1 MVRRGRPVPAPVP
14 GARSRPP
21 RDRRRALIGAACWAA
36 RAGPGGPDHDRGPRQ
51 VEPSLL
57 RPVPAQPH
65 VDEVRT
71 ACVAQK
77 HACLLEEEVAEEE
90 VAEEEVVGA
99 AAAASTPLL
108 KYK

>member
-21 RDRRRALIGAACWAA
+21 RDRRRALIGEACWAS

-90 VAEEEVVGA
+90 VA
-99 AAAASTPLL
+99 ASPAIPPSPTP
-108 KYK
+108 